1 MTNNREVINKSVA
14 ALAESVGSIFDEVD
28 DDKAAALAETFEQ
41 FQDYLTKSYDEGHG
55 GDSAPRFSQRFSS
68 TKAAS
73 EEPMTRGELK
83 AERAEQLRA
92 IVKAH
97 GITALAKGVVA
108 GLTSIDEH
116 ELTALATEDA
126 QRAYPELSPTQAFEK
141 VYLSDPTLREAI
153 TIAKAA
159 EAARY
164 FDLQPVVVSGDAAL
178 DVNDPNE
185 AIAQLKEIGRR
196 RWPSQ
201 SEAKQFERAFT
212 DPANA
217 EIAAK
222 AHRRPAAT
230 SIFPHPR

>member
-14 ALAESVGSIFDEVD
+14 ALAESVATIIEVD
-28 DDKAAALAETFEQ
+28 DDRAAALAETFEQ
-41 FQDYLTKSYDEGHG
+41 FQDYLTKSYDEDDD

-73 EEPMTRGELK
+73 EEPMTREELK

-126 QRAYPELSPTQAFEK
+126 QRAYPELSPAQAFEK

-153 TIAKAA
+153 SIAKAA

-178 DVNDPNE
+178 DVNDPSE
-185 AIAQLKEIGRR
+185 AIAQLKELGRQK
-196 RWPSQ
+196 WPTAT
-201 SEAKQFERAFT
+201 EAQQFANAFS

-217 EIAAK
+217 ELAAR
-222 AHRRPAAT
+222 AHRRPSAT
-230 SIFPHPR
+230 TVFPMPW